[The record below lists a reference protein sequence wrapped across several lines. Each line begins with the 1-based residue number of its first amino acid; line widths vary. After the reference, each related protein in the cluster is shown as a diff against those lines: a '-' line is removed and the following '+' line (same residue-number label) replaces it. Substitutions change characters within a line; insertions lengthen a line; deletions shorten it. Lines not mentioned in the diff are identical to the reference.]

1 MIGLEEKNSVL
12 FQYTKKMTS
21 DLLEEIKLL
30 RDVSLTHHSGNF
42 ALVRSSE
49 LYRLQEDRQEAL
61 QEDP

>member
-30 RDVSLTHHSGNF
+30 RDVSLTDHSGNL